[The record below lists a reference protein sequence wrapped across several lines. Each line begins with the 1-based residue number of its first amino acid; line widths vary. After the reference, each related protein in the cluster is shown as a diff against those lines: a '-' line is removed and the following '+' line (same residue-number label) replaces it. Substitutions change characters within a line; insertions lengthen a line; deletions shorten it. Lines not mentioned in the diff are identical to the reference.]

1 MKTRF
6 GCIPF
11 VYQCREPCQYTLH
24 RMVLRASQENPD
36 LWWSQ
41 RFRISI
47 PLFSGQPSTR
57 KSVNHTSSRE
67 DAGRNVIL
75 CHGLV
80 TRLYFLPFLQNV
92 KRSVICSFL
101 GGLSARNL
109 RFYLSSDN
117 LGCDPSA
124 EIQYRVRIKIQHD
137 RSRYEWP
144 GDLIRVRFEKTIP
157 ERAQISMLN
166 KRANF
171 KVLRGNEI
179 VCTSVNEATLHYGL
193 PLNVLS
199 MV

>member
-1 MKTRF
+1 MTWNGFLSSETGVFLMKTRF

-117 LGCDPSA
+117 LGCDPCGQDP
-124 EIQYRVRIKIQHD
+124 IPRTDK
-137 RSRYEWP
+137 
-144 GDLIRVRFEKTIP
+144 DL
-157 ERAQISMLN
+157 AQ
-166 KRANF
+166 
-171 KVLRGNEI
+171 
-179 VCTSVNEATLHYGL
+179 
-193 PLNVLS
+193 
-199 MV
+199 